1 MRSFEK
7 KSQSASFKQTNKP
20 NSIRLVRKSERLI
33 DFLQAELSTFGSI
46 KSLRRALESNLCRVN
61 GKIERFASSKLE
73 PGDRVELSSW
83 ENIAAPQPSKIINVP
98 VLFED
103 EYLKIVDKP
112 AGWICQEDSVRRTF
126 GSNHFL
132 IHRLDKDT
140 SGLLLIAKT
149 SPVKQAFI
157 KLFQEK
163 AVAKVYLA
171 LADGIFPEET
181 VKKESYLAKRGLFE
195 GQTIWGSK
203 ASKGLYAC
211 TYFRTLARGQQAT
224 LFACQPITGRTHQIR
239 VHLSELG
246 HPILIDR
253 QYADRFRCQK
263 FFQRTLLHAWRLQFV
278 HPMTQ
283 EPIDLRANVPEDMQK
298 AIELVRMS
306 VADGW
311 QS

>member
-1 MRSFEK
+1 LSGNVRE
-7 KSQSASFKQTNKP
+7 TNFV
-20 NSIRLVRKSERLI
+20 RLVRKSERLI
-33 DFLQAELSTFGSI
+33 DFLQAELPTFGSI
-46 KSLRRALESNLCRVN
+46 KSLRRALEGNVCRVN
-61 GKIERFASSKLE
+61 GKIERFASARLD
-73 PGDRVELSSW
+73 PGDRVEFSAAW
-83 ENIAAPQPSKIINVP
+83 EKAASLHSPKLKTDIP

-103 EYLKIVDKP
+103 EYFKIVDKP
-112 AGWICQEDSVRRTF
+112 AGWVCQEEFVHRTF
-126 GSNHFL
+126 GSDHFL

-149 SPVKQAFI
+149 LSVKQAFI

-181 VKKESYLAKRGLFE
+181 VKKENYLVKRGLFE
-195 GQTIWGSK
+195 GQTIWGSN

-211 TYFRTLARGQQAT
+211 TYFRTLARGHQAT

-239 VHLSELG
+239 VHLAELG

-253 QYADRFRCQK
+253 QYANRFRCRE
-263 FFQRTLLHAWRLQFV
+263 FFQRTMLHALRLQFI

-283 EPIDLRANVPEDMQK
+283 ETIDLRVDAPEDMQR
-298 AIELVRMS
+298 AVGLVGMS
-306 VADGW
+306 LANG
-311 QS
+311 